1 METPFTNS
9 QAWEVVKLITEL
21 RHHQAEITEK
31 LQQLI
36 PGAQITLKVSNVIL
50 TDPLPDKL
58 ITVEVLNRI
67 YLICPNGVIE
77 YSDKD
82 TILPLDEIKI
92 QLKYKSKK
100 L

>member
-1 METPFTNS
+1 
-9 QAWEVVKLITEL
+9 
-21 RHHQAEITEK
+21 
-31 LQQLI
+31 
-36 PGAQITLKVSNVIL
+36 
-50 TDPLPDKL
+50 LPDKL
-58 ITVEVLNRI
+58 ITIEVLNRI